1 MNGMMGTID
10 VLDIMLIVVLIAA
23 MAFMFISVLSD
34 KPEETDTEKLLRER
48 AEKKVLNKG
57 PDTWPFPTTENMK
70 PKRARTKKG
79 HYVKDDPNTAENEA
93 WVGGKAPADKPKKT
107 KKATTKKK
115 AATTKKSTTTK
126 KTTVAKKRKPK
137 VKKEN
142 T

>member
-79 HYVKDDPNTAENEA
+79 HYVKDDPSTVENEA
-93 WVGGKAPADKPKKT
+93 WVDGKAPADKPKKT
-107 KKATTKKK
+107 RKKSTTTK
-115 AATTKKSTTTK
+115 KKSTTTK
-126 KTTVAKKRKPK
+126 KTTTVKKRKPK
-137 VKKEN
+137 AKKE
-142 T
+142 TS

>member
-1 MNGMMGTID
+1 MNGMMGTVDLI
-10 VLDIMLIVVLIAA
+10 DIMLIVILIAA

-34 KPEETDTEKLLRER
+34 KPEETETEKMLRER
-48 AEKKVLNKG
+48 AEKKISNKG
-57 PDTWPFPTTENMK
+57 PDSWPFPTAETME

>member
-1 MNGMMGTID
+1 MNGMMGSMNMID
-10 VLDIMLIVVLIAA
+10 IGLLIVLIVVFVW
-23 MAFMFISVLSD
+23 MAYSVLCD
-34 KPEETDTEKLLRER
+34 KPEETYTEKML
-48 AEKKVLNKG
+48 KKNAKDILDKE
-57 PDTWPFPTTENMK
+57 PAAWPFPTAETME
-70 PKRARTKKG
+70 PERARTKKG
-79 HYVKDDPNTAENEA
+79 HYVKDDPSTPENEA